1 MSKESHKPL
10 DLILLWNN
18 LKHNEK
24 CDAIS
29 HLVDSGVK
37 ETKETF
43 ISNLAKAYKFR
54 NAFVKSWP
62 SSKIAQFTLKP
73 LFKGKSKIDY
83 YVDDF
88 LYNWLLYEKKDV
100 LVAFLDAQS
109 IPHKGG
115 NIDDD
120 FNDRPSVE
128 SFVKGIKEIEEKFET
143 RVVAI
148 YLGFLLIINGS
159 DGFWENLSDA
169 IKSSGFD
176 FSKKLNWTEEVN
188 EAKEVQ
194 EEELKSEDTEDEV
207 QECETFTTM
216 DNMMFRLV
224 VDAVTEQEGSL
235 NSTQIGD
242 VIEELIAL
250 NSERKR
256 SLFHKG
262 FLHSVDGQVFDL
274 NFPGANEERR
284 CWYMTGFIV
293 GLARLSKGAE
303 ISSLIKDNR
312 ELNQKII
319 LNTEIDCGRI
329 LLKSIP
335 KILFKL
341 GDHNILIALVSN
353 QLSRLPPASVVKI
366 TNFLYRS
373 GTSLLRINS
382 YQEAKGYFDTVQ
394 SIVERNEEFF
404 SDSFKAHNRRKQG
417 QALQHKGQFAEA
429 KEILTKLIKEK
440 ELGDKPNAQADIGL
454 IEGNFRSLRNILPSG
469 KSDNSP
475 KIVSSLKKGC
485 LHFEESIKAHGDR
498 AINAHFCMGVLK
510 LLSNSQDNQKTCD
523 HLSFSYGGMMKG
535 EKYSET
541 EFLSWNKLLLSL
553 ALTESL
559 DPSQLEHAESLYR
572 DSRDSK
578 ISIPNYLMSRFLIA
592 SSAFDQSEFAEF
604 LAQDLLDSNRD
615 EAVKLIRESELYIKS
630 TKIRNGYLE
639 QLRTVKWS
647 AEDKWKEFKELLG
660 AALKSSEIK
669 LAEEVLDQI
678 ETLASG
684 NNQVAEK
691 FEKFLRKDFH
701 YDPAWNQEEAS
712 LARIQILERLGKLEE
727 AGNLLQELFYKVRME
742 EDENARVDA
751 LAILDRINAFKIWP
765 KEEIKALAEKI
776 PPKEE
781 MNLGADKLD
790 QIKKKKVAILY
801 VGGDEKQSKMD
812 ESIIKSIAKEYPNFK
827 VNFIHPGWDS
837 NWNQLLPQFK
847 RDLPK
852 YDGLVLSRLV
862 RTMFGRNVRE
872 MCDSRTPWFSCT
884 GKGRKSIT
892 RCIEGAALYLASKS

>member
-1 MSKESHKPL
+1 MIKETGRPITPLLLWENLKEKERYNAIISMVDSGSKES
-10 DLILLWNN
+10 
-18 LKHNEK
+18 
-24 CDAIS
+24 
-29 HLVDSGVK
+29 
-37 ETKETF
+37 KETF
-43 ISNLAKAYKFR
+43 IPSLAKAYNFR
-54 NAFVKSWP
+54 TAYVKSWP
-62 SSKIAQFTLKP
+62 SSKVAEFTLKP
-73 LFKGKSKIDY
+73 KFKGATKIDSF
-83 YVDDF
+83 VHLF
-88 LYNWLLYEKKDV
+88 LIYWFLSEKKNV
-100 LVAFLDAQS
+100 LETFLDAQS
-109 IPHKGG
+109 IPHREGT
-115 NIDDD
+115 IDDD
-120 FNDRPSVE
+120 YNESPSLV
-128 SFVKGIKEIEEKFET
+128 SFMKGIKAIQEKFET
-143 RVVAI
+143 RVVGI
-148 YLGFLLIINGS
+148 YLGFLTNTYDS
-159 DGFWENLSDA
+159 KGFWKNLTAA
-169 IKSSGFD
+169 INKSSFD
-176 FSKKLNWTEEVN
+176 FNESLTWDQDIADIQKVQVEEQNVEEN
-188 EAKEVQ
+188 ER
-194 EEELKSEDTEDEV
+194 EV

-235 NSTQIGD
+235 NATQIGD
-242 VIEELIAL
+242 VIEELISL

-262 FLHSVDGQVFDL
+262 FLQSIDNQPFNL
-274 NFPGANEERR
+274 SFPGANEERR

-293 GLARLSKGAE
+293 GLARLNMNSE
-303 ISSLIKDNR
+303 IACLIKDNR
-312 ELNQKII
+312 ELSRRII

-329 LLKSIP
+329 LLQSIP
-335 KILFKL
+335 QILFNL
-341 GDHNILIALVSN
+341 GDHNVLIALVTN
-353 QLSRLPPASVVKI
+353 QINRLSPETIFKLTS
-366 TNFLYRS
+366 FLYSS
-373 GTSLLRINS
+373 GTYLLRKNS
-382 YQEAKGYFDTVQ
+382 YQEAKAYFDTAQ
-394 SIVERNEEFF
+394 SIIERNDDLF

-485 LHFEESIKAHGDR
+485 LHFEESIKAHGDQ
-498 AINAHFCMGVLK
+498 AINAHFCMGVHE

-541 EFLSWNKLLLSL
+541 EFLSWNKFLLSL

-559 DPSQLEHAESLYR
+559 ESSHLEHAESLYR

-578 ISIPNYLMSRFLIA
+578 LSIPNYLTSRLLNAA
-592 SSAFDQSEFAEF
+592 SLFDQSGFAEF
-604 LAQDLLDSNRD
+604 IAQDLLDSNRD
-615 EAVKLIRESELYIKS
+615 EAVKLIHKSELYIKS
-630 TKIRNGYLE
+630 AKIRNGYLE

-660 AALKSSEIK
+660 AALKSSEIE

-691 FEKFLRKDFH
+691 FEKFLRKDFN

-742 EDENARVDA
+742 EDDNAKLDA
-751 LAILDRINAFKIWP
+751 LAILDRISALKIWP

-776 PPKEE
+776 PPMEE

-812 ESIIKSIAKEYPNFK
+812 ESIIRSIAKEYPNFE
-827 VNFIHPGWDS
+827 VTFVHPGWSS
-837 NWNQLLPQFK
+837 NWNQLLPKFK
-847 RDLPK
+847 RDLSK

-892 RCIEGAALYLASKS
+892 RSIEGAALHVAAQN